1 MANLTRF
8 DPFRDLTAMEPWRNL
23 EDFFSDFS
31 LRPLADK
38 VQTEPRIR
46 MDVTE
51 AQDHYAVKAEI
62 PGMRKEDITVSI
74 DGNQVTLSAEIR
86 QEKEQ
91 KKDEKVVRRERF
103 YGRQTRSFSLAHDID
118 ESASSAHYED
128 GVLNLKLVK
137 KAGTN
142 GSRTLAI
149 Q

>member
-8 DPFRDLTAMEPWRNL
+8 DPFRDLTTTEPWRNL
-23 EDFFSDFS
+23 EEFFNDFS

-38 VQTEPRIR
+38 VQAEPRIR
-46 MDVTE
+46 MDVAE
-51 AQDHYAVKAEI
+51 SEDHYAVKAEI
-62 PGMRKEDITVSI
+62 PGVRKEDISVSI
-74 DGNQVTLSAEIR
+74 DGNQVTISAEMR
-86 QEKEQ
+86 QEKED

-103 YGRQTRSFSLAHDID
+103 YGRQMRSFSLAHDID
-118 ESASSAHYED
+118 ESASSARYED

-149 Q
+149 E

>member
-74 DGNQVTLSAEIR
+74 DGNQVTISAEVR
-86 QEKEQ
+86 QEKEE
-91 KKDEKVVRRERF
+91 KKDEQIVPFQFVAFCYKP
-103 YGRQTRSFSLAHDID
+103 G
-118 ESASSAHYED
+118 
-128 GVLNLKLVK
+128 
-137 KAGTN
+137 
-142 GSRTLAI
+142 
-149 Q
+149 